1 MTHFE
6 GIVPALGQALSKRGY
21 TALTPVQI
29 AVSDP
34 KLAEADLLVS
44 AQTGSGKTVA
54 FGLAL
59 APTLLGDADTFD
71 RANVPLALVIAP
83 TRELALQVKRELE
96 WLFDPTGAKIA
107 SCVGG
112 MDMGTERRALNRGA
126 HIVVGTPG
134 RLRDHIERGSFDTS
148 GLRAVV
154 LDEADEMLNM
164 GFREE
169 LESILDATP
178 SDRRTLMFSATVPRG
193 IANLAKRYQRNAV
206 RVSTAAEEKQHL
218 DIEYRAVM
226 VAPNDQENAI
236 INVLRF
242 YEAKNAIVFCGTRA
256 MVNHMTSRFNNRG
269 FKVVALSGE
278 LSQNERTHAL
288 QAMRDGRARVC
299 IATDVAARGIDL
311 PDLELVIHA
320 DIPKNRE
327 SLLHRSGRTGR
338 AGRKGVSTLIVPHR
352 ARRRTESLLRSAK
365 VEAVWGKPPS
375 AEEILRRDDERLLS
389 DPALTEPIQ
398 ESEVEFAQKMLET
411 FSPEQV
417 ATALVRVFRKDRS
430 APEEL
435 LDMSVSERKPREKRE
450 RREDFDGGVWFTLT
464 VGRKHNAEPRW
475 LLPMLCKA
483 GNFTK
488 REIGAIKIQ
497 QEETHVEIAPQCVE
511 SFMKALGP
519 NNTLE
524 KSITVTRLS
533 GRPEMDSRSNQPRG
547 KGRGERDYSNKGR
560 DDRGRGGDRGRDTRG
575 RDDRGREDRPDHK
588 PKRAPYGAER
598 TEADTPPKARADKH
612 DRKPSYT
619 EDESISTAEWMGD
632 EVPWDKVGLEKARQD
647 KPARKTGSKSSSN
660 IDYRDAKSSDARPAR
675 KAGKSADGDDRHG
688 GSSSGK
694 PKARSG
700 GKSGAPAGK
709 KGYKGKSNA
718 AGKSEKP
725 RKSDKSGGKA
735 STLSLAGD
743 APLKRKKPLK

>member
-1 MTHFE
+1 MTNFE

-21 TALTPVQI
+21 SSLTPVQVS
-29 AVSDP
+29 VSDP
-34 KLAEADLLVS
+34 DLVGADLLVS

-71 RANVPLALVIAP
+71 RAGVPLALAIAP

-96 WLFDPTGAKIA
+96 WLYEPTGAKIA

-178 SDRRTLMFSATVPRG
+178 SERRTLMFSATVPRG
-193 IANLAKRYQRNAV
+193 IANLAKRYQRNAI
-206 RVSTAAEEKQHL
+206 RVTTAAEEKQHL

-256 MVNHMTSRFNNRG
+256 TVNHMTSRFNNRG

-299 IATDVAARGIDL
+299 VATDVAARGIDL

-365 VEAVWGKPPS
+365 VDAVWGKPPS
-375 AEEILRRDDERLLS
+375 AEEILKRDDERLLS

-398 ESEVEFAQKMLET
+398 ENETEFAQKMLET

-435 LDMSVSERKPREKRE
+435 LDMSASDRAPREKRE

-511 SFMKALGP
+511 SFMSSLGP

-524 KSITVTRLS
+524 KSITVTRQS
-533 GRPEMDSRSNQPRG
+533 GRPAMERRSEQPRG
-547 KGRGERDYSNKGR
+547 KGRGEREYGNKGR
-560 DDRGRGGDRGRDTRG
+560 DRS
-575 RDDRGREDRPDHK
+575 DRPDRK

-598 TEADTPPKARADKH
+598 TEADTPPKRARDK
-612 DRKPSYT
+612 KPSYT
-619 EDESISTAEWMGD
+619 EDETISTAEWMGD
-632 EVPWDKVGLEKARQD
+632 EVPWDKVGLEQARREKPEA
-647 KPARKTGSKSSSN
+647 KPARKTGSKSASK
-660 IDYRDAKSSDARPAR
+660 IDYRDAKSSDARPRR
-675 KAGKSADGDDRHG
+675 KAGTSDGGDERHG
-688 GSSSGK
+688 GK
-694 PKARSG
+694 PKARKG
-700 GKSGAPAGK
+700 GKPGAPAGK

-718 AGKSEKP
+718 AGKPGKP
-725 RKSDKSGGKA
+725 SAHGKSSAKKN
-735 STLSLAGD
+735 TLSLAGN
-743 APLKRKKPLK
+743 APLKRKKPPK